1 MASVSS
7 PTVKR
12 RRLAAELRALREQAR
27 LTLEEVAGRLEW
39 SSGKISRIEN
49 ARVGV
54 LPRDVKFLLN
64 VYGVDE
70 DTDPWNELLGLA
82 RESRQKGWWRD
93 FGDAVPEGFET
104 FVGLE
109 AEAAALRT
117 FEPECVPGLLQSED
131 YARAVIRASML
142 TAPEDEIARHVAVRM
157 VRQGR
162 LSGTDA
168 PSLWMVLGEAAIRRA
183 VGGAAVMRAQLDRLL
198 EASDRA
204 SVTLQVLPFS
214 AGAHPGLDGAFTVLG
229 FPGDPDVVYVHY
241 YTGTVYLEK
250 PDDTRA
256 YSLMFDHLRALAVA
270 PGASRDMI
278 ARARDELA

>member
-12 RRLAAELRALREQAR
+12 RRLAAELRALREQAG

-157 VRQGR
+157 ARQGR
-162 LSGTDA
+162 LSGADA
-168 PSLWMVLGEAAIRRA
+168 PSLWVVLGEAAIRRA
-183 VGGAAVMRAQLDRLL
+183 VGGAAVMRTQLARLL
-198 EASDRA
+198 NASDRA